1 VKGEEQAMAQALID
15 MTSAGI
21 VPLAWDTAHFGIPV
35 GRIETPETADEG
47 LAALLGEAR
56 RAGYQLVYWAT
67 EPSHPVSPTLLDQ
80 FCGSLVDRKVA
91 YHRELV
97 PTTSAELPDAVGM
110 EEYPATEPTPRLIE
124 LAVAAGRYSR
134 FAADPHLRPG
144 LFESLYE
151 KWIRRST
158 RREIADTVLVTYE
171 LDRPDEV
178 LGMITV
184 AQSGASARIG
194 LVAVHESG
202 RGRGLGLAL
211 LQAAQCW
218 MLKHGVSQATVVTQ
232 AANVPACRCYEKAG
246 YRLGH
251 TRHHYHFWPQL
262 GLSA

>member
-35 GRIETPETADEG
+35 GRIETPEPTDEN

-67 EPSHPVSPTLLDQ
+67 EPARPVSAALLDE
-80 FCGSLVDRKVA
+80 FCGSLVDRKVV

-97 PTTSAELPDAVGM
+97 GEERSDAVPT
-110 EEYPATEPTPRLIE
+110 EEYPAMEPTPRLIE
-124 LAVAAGRYSR
+124 LAIAAGKYSR
-134 FAADPHLRPG
+134 FAVDPHLRPG

-158 RREIADTVLVTYE
+158 RHEIADTVLVTYE
-171 LDRPDEV
+171 PDQPEEV